1 MEKTKLIMQ
10 FIDAANKAYSI
21 SLDNPR
27 ADLTQEEIHQAMTGL
42 VGLNTFVSRN
52 GLLTT
57 PSKANI
63 VTTSTTEIEF

>member
-21 SLDNPR
+21 SVDNPR
-27 ADLTQEEIHQAMTGL
+27 ADLTEDEIYQAMTGL

-52 GLLTT
+52 GLLTA
-57 PSKANI
+57 PMKANI

>member
-21 SLDNPR
+21 SVDNPR
-27 ADLTQEEIHQAMTGL
+27 ADLTEDEIHQAMTGL

-52 GLLTT
+52 GLLTA
-57 PSKANI
+57 PMKANI

>member
-10 FIDAANKAYSI
+10 FLDAANRAYNI
-21 SLDNPR
+21 SVDNPR

-52 GLLTT
+52 GLLTA
-57 PSKANI
+57 PSKASI
-63 VTTSTTEIEF
+63 VTTSTTEMEF